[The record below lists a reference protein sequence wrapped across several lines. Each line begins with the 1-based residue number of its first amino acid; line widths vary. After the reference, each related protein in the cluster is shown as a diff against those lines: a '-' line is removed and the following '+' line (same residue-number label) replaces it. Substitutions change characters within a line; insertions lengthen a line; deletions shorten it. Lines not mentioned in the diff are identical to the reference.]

1 MEHESFQSLEVA
13 EILNSSFIPIKV
25 DRESRP
31 DIDEIYMN
39 YVTATTGSGGWPLNV
54 FLTPDLQP
62 VFGGTYW
69 PGPGASSSRGR
80 PSSAGS
86 EDAPLNF
93 LDILHKMENV
103 WKTQRER
110 CIQSA
115 ADITRQL
122 REFAEEGTHSQS
134 QVTVKGGPGDAPESL
149 ELDLL
154 DDALDHF
161 VSRYDTVHG
170 GFSPATPNAPKFPT
184 PPNLAFLLRIGASIT
199 STSTRFGFPSP
210 VPPILG
216 EQSCANAAAMALH
229 TLVTMSRSGLR
240 DHLGHGFHRYS
251 VTADWNLPHFEKML
265 YDNAQLLGCYCDAWA
280 LARDPEILGTIYS
293 LVEYFTAPD
302 SCIVNPSGG
311 WFSGEDADSHPS
323 KSVTSSQE
331 PKKEGAFYVWTLKEI
346 QSLFGNE
353 THATILARHFG
364 VKSNGNVPPEHD
376 VADELLNQNVL
387 HIAATP
393 SVIAKELGL
402 PEAEIVHVIKDGR
415 KKMAAYREKSRP
427 SPGVDTKIIAAWNGL
442 TISALVR
449 ASHTLADV
457 DVERSLRCRDAAVKA
472 ADFIRREMYNEA
484 TGKLQRIYS
493 SPSNSNLTTQ
503 KTQEDEKAEENLAFI
518 DDYAYMSL
526 AAHAIYDL
534 TFDETYLLWA
544 DALQVHLNTHFW
556 SSPTGGFSQ
565 SPLPSSSSST
575 SSTNQPPM
583 ILSLKPCTDTSLPS
597 PNGILA
603 QNLFYLASYLPHKRT
618 QYTALAKATLAAFAV
633 EIIQHPFLF
642 VTALGAVVMD
652 AMGGVKTMK
661 VGKGVSA
668 ERIRRVSG
676 WGRTVRRV
684 DEGEGEVQ
692 GEEILIW
699 EGEGVGLYYHL
710 IIMSI
715 FNLMIC
721 NM

>member
-1 MEHESFQSLEVA
+1 MEHESFQSPEVA
-13 EILNSSFIPIKV
+13 EILNASFIPIKV

-69 PGPGASSSRGR
+69 PGPGASPSRRR
-80 PSSAGS
+80 PSTAGS
-86 EDAPLNF
+86 DDAPLTF
-93 LDILHKMENV
+93 LDILQKMEDV
-103 WKTQRER
+103 WRTQRER

-122 REFAEEGTHSQS
+122 REFADEGTHSQS
-134 QVTVKGGPGDAPESL
+134 QAALKDEPGDAPEPL

-161 VSRYDTVHG
+161 VSRYDTVQG
-170 GFSPATPNAPKFPT
+170 GFSPATPNGPKFPT
-184 PPNLAFLLRIGASIT
+184 PPNLGFLLRIGASIT

-216 EQSCANAAAMALH
+216 EQSCASAATMAMH
-229 TLVTMSRSGLR
+229 TLMTISRSGLR

-251 VTADWNLPHFEKML
+251 VTSDWNLPHFEKML

-293 LVEYFTAPD
+293 LVEYFTALD
-302 SCIVNPSGG
+302 SCIVNQDGG
-311 WFSGEDADSHPS
+311 WFSGEDADSHPFNS
-323 KSVTSSQE
+323 IMSSQE
-331 PKKEGAFYVWTLKEI
+331 PMKEGAFYVWTLKEI

-364 VKSNGNVPPEHD
+364 VKSNGNVPSEHD

-393 SVIAKELGL
+393 SVLAKELGL
-402 PEAEIVHVIKDGR
+402 PEAEIVQVIKDGR

-427 SPGVDTKIIAAWNGL
+427 RPGVDTKIIAAWNGL

-457 DVERSLRCRDAAVKA
+457 DVERSRRCRDAAVKA
-472 ADFIRREMYNEA
+472 AEFIRKEMYNEA
-484 TGKLQRIYS
+484 TGKLRRIHV
-493 SPSNSNLTTQ
+493 T
-503 KTQEDEKAEENLAFI
+503 EMIGDDENAFV

-526 AAHAIYDL
+526 AAHALYDL
-534 TFDETYLLWA
+534 TFDEEHLSWAEKLQEYLNNNFWA
-544 DALQVHLNTHFW
+544 ET
-556 SSPTGGFSQ
+556 SGGFFQADKSK
-565 SPLPSSSSST
+565 SSDRII
-575 SSTNQPPM
+575 N
-583 ILSLKPCTDTSLPS
+583 LKPGTDSDLPS
-597 PNGILA
+597 PNGIIA
-603 QNLFYLASYLPHKRT
+603 QNLFYLASYLPEKKGKYERM
-618 QYTALAKATLAAFAV
+618 AKETIESFAV

-642 VTALGAVVMD
+642 VSALGAIVMD
-652 AMGGVKTMK
+652 AAGVKTMQ
-661 VGKGVSA
+661 VGSGVSQD
-668 ERIRRVSG
+668 RIRKISG
-676 WGRTVRRV
+676 WGRTVMKLPEGHGIKA
-684 DEGEGEVQ
+684 DEIMICEGEVCRPLREGELDAMTID
-692 GEEILIW
+692 GEEVD
-699 EGEGVGLYYHL
+699 VGTPKA
-710 IIMSI
+710 SES
-715 FNLMIC
+715 NTT
-721 NM
+721 

>member
-1 MEHESFQSLEVA
+1 MEHESFQSPEVA
-13 EILNSSFIPIKV
+13 EILNASFIPIKV

-31 DIDEIYMN
+31 DVDEIYMN

-69 PGPGASSSRGR
+69 PGPGASSSRRR
-80 PSSAGS
+80 PSTAGS
-86 EDAPLNF
+86 DDVPLTF
-93 LDILHKMENV
+93 LDILQKMEDV
-103 WKTQRER
+103 WKTQRDR

-134 QVTVKGGPGDAPESL
+134 QVAVKGGPGDAPEPL

-161 VSRYDTVHG
+161 VSRYDTIHG

-216 EQSCANAAAMALH
+216 EQSCANAATMALH
-229 TLVTMSRSGLR
+229 TLMTISRSGLR

-280 LARDPEILGTIYS
+280 LAHDPEILGTIYS

-302 SCIVNPSGG
+302 SCIINQTGG
-311 WFSGEDADSHPS
+311 WFSGEDADSHPT
-323 KSVTSSQE
+323 KSITLSQE

-364 VKSNGNVPPEHD
+364 VKSNGNVPSAHD

-393 SVIAKELGL
+393 SVLAKELGL
-402 PEAEIVHVIKDGR
+402 PEAEIVHVIRDGR
-415 KKMAAYREKSRP
+415 KKMAEYREKSRP

-442 TISALVR
+442 AISALVR

-457 DVERSLRCRDAAVKA
+457 DLERSRRCKDAAVKA
-472 ADFIRREMYNEA
+472 AEFVRREMYNEE
-484 TGKLQRIYS
+484 TGKLQRIHS
-493 SPSNSNLTTQ
+493 QNSP
-503 KTQEDEKAEENLAFI
+503 KKDEIAFI

-526 AAHAIYDL
+526 AAHALYDL
-534 TFDETYLLWA
+534 TFDSAYLTWSEK
-544 DALQVHLNTHFW
+544 LQEYLNAHFW
-556 SSPTGGFSQ
+556 AESSGGFFQADRSA
-565 SPLPSSSSST
+565 SSDRII
-575 SSTNQPPM
+575 N
-583 ILSLKPCTDTSLPS
+583 LKPGTDSDLPS
-597 PNGILA
+597 PNGIIA
-603 QNLFYLASYLPHKRT
+603 QNLFYLASYLPSKKEKY
-618 QYTALAKATLAAFAV
+618 QKMAKDTIESFAV

-642 VTALGAVVMD
+642 VSALGAVVMD
-652 AMGGVKTMK
+652 AAGVKTMQ
-661 VGKGVSA
+661 VGSQVSP
-668 ERIRRVSG
+668 ERIRRISG
-676 WGRTVRRV
+676 WGRTVV
-684 DEGEGEVQ
+684 KLPEGEGQGVGAEEIMICEGEVCRLLREGELDEMTID
-692 GEEILIW
+692 GEEVDARTPRAS
-699 EGEGVGLYYHL
+699 ENHTA
-710 IIMSI
+710 
-715 FNLMIC
+715 
-721 NM
+721 

>member
-1 MEHESFQSLEVA
+1 MEHESFQSSEVA

-69 PGPGASSSRGR
+69 PGPGSSSSRGR

-86 EDAPLNF
+86 EDAPLTF
-93 LDILHKMENV
+93 LDILHKMETV

-134 QVTVKGGPGDAPESL
+134 QVTVKGGPGDAPEPL

-216 EQSCANAAAMALH
+216 EQSCANAATMALH
-229 TLVTMSRSGLR
+229 TLVTISRSGLR

-302 SCIVNPSGG
+302 SRIVNQSGG
-311 WFSGEDADSHPS
+311 WFSSEDADSHPS

-331 PKKEGAFYVWTLKEI
+331 PKKEGAFYVWTMKEI

-364 VKSNGNVPPEHD
+364 VKSNGNVPSEHD

-415 KKMAAYREKSRP
+415 KKMAEYREKSRP

-442 TISALVR
+442 AISALVR

-457 DVERSLRCRDAAVKA
+457 DVERSQKCRDVAVKA
-472 ADFIRREMYNEA
+472 ADFIRKEMYDED
-484 TGKLQRIYS
+484 TGKLQRIHS
-493 SPSNSNLTTQ
+493 SNS
-503 KTQEDEKAEENLAFI
+503 TQESDEKPAFI
-518 DDYAYMSL
+518 DDYAYTSL

-534 TFDETYLLWA
+534 TFDPKYLTWA
-544 DALQVHLNTHFW
+544 DALQEHLNTHFW
-556 SSPTGGFSQ
+556 ASPSGGFYQAPISSPQ
-565 SPLPSSSSST
+565 T
-575 SSTNQPPM
+575 SNPM

-603 QNLFYLASYLPHKRT
+603 QNLFYLASYFPAKASRY
-618 QYTALAKATLAAFAV
+618 QSLARATLAAFAV

-642 VTALGAVVMD
+642 VTALGAIVMD
-652 AMGGVKTMK
+652 AAGVKSMQ
-661 VGKGVSA
+661 VGEGVSL
-668 ERIRRVSG
+668 ERIRKVSG
-676 WGRTVRRV
+676 WGRTVVRV
-684 DEGEGEVQ
+684 PRE
-692 GEEILIW
+692 EEILIC
-699 EGEGVGLYYHL
+699 EEGGGCRKLREGELDEMKIDGEGVDGGTPRA
-710 IIMSI
+710 S
-715 FNLMIC
+715 
-721 NM
+721 

>member
-1 MEHESFQSLEVA
+1 MEHESFQSPEVA
-13 EILNSSFIPIKV
+13 EILNTSFIPIKV

-69 PGPGASSSRGR
+69 PGPGASSSRRR
-80 PSSAGS
+80 PSTSGS
-86 EDAPLNF
+86 DDIPLTF
-93 LDILHKMENV
+93 LDILQKMDDV
-103 WKTQRER
+103 WKTQRDR

-134 QVTVKGGPGDAPESL
+134 QVAIKGGPGDAPEAL

-161 VSRYDTVHG
+161 VSRYDTIHG

-184 PPNLAFLLRIGASIT
+184 PPNLAFLLRVGASIT

-216 EQSCANAAAMALH
+216 EQSCANAATMALH
-229 TLVTMSRSGLR
+229 TLMTISRSGLR

-302 SCIVNPSGG
+302 SCIVNQAGG

-323 KSVTSSQE
+323 KSLTSSQD
-331 PKKEGAFYVWTLKEI
+331 PKKEGAFYVWTLKEL

-364 VKSNGNVPPEHD
+364 VKPNGNVPSAHD

-393 SVIAKELGL
+393 SVLAKELGI
-402 PEAEIVHVIKDGR
+402 PEAEIVLVIKDGR
-415 KKMAAYREKSRP
+415 KKMAEYREKSRP
-427 SPGVDTKIIAAWNGL
+427 SPGVDTKIIAAWSGL
-442 TISALVR
+442 AISALVR

-457 DVERSLRCRDAAVKA
+457 DVERSARCRDAAVKA
-472 ADFIRREMYNEA
+472 AAFVRTDMYNEE
-484 TGKLQRIYS
+484 TGALQRIYS
-493 SPSNSNLTTQ
+493 AGST
-503 KTQEDEKAEENLAFI
+503 KRREEAFI
-518 DDYAYMSL
+518 DDYAYMTL
-526 AAHAIYDL
+526 ASYVLYDL
-534 TFDETYLLWA
+534 TFDPAYLIWA
-544 DALQVHLNTHFW
+544 EQLQEYLNTHFW
-556 SSPTGGFSQ
+556 AESTGGFFQ
-565 SPLPSSSSST
+565 AEKST
-575 SSTNQPPM
+575 AMDRIIT
-583 ILSLKPCTDTSLPS
+583 LKPGTDSDLPS
-597 PNGILA
+597 PNGVIA
-603 QNLFYLASYLPHKRT
+603 QNLWYLASYLPMKKAKY
-618 QYTALAKATLAAFAV
+618 QKLAKDTIESFAV

-642 VTALGAVVMD
+642 VSALGAVVMD
-652 AMGGVKTMK
+652 AAGVKTMQVGAK
-661 VGKGVSA
+661 VGA
-668 ERIRRVSG
+668 ERLRRISG
-676 WGRTVRRV
+676 WGRTVV
-684 DEGEGEVQ
+684 KLEEGKGVGAEEIMICEGEVCRPLREGELDEMTID
-692 GEEILIW
+692 GEEVDA
-699 EGEGVGLYYHL
+699 GTPKAG
-710 IIMSI
+710 
-715 FNLMIC
+715 
-721 NM
+721 